1 MVRLNK
7 IYTRTGDDGTT
18 SLGDGE
24 RVTKYNIRVEAYGS
38 VDEANAAIGLI
49 ITHLDKDGEIDK
61 DSETDKDSENATLYH
76 GIADELL
83 HIQNDLFD
91 LGADLCVPDKG
102 QVLDYTPLRI
112 QASQVKWLEAQ
123 IDAHNQHL
131 TPLKSFILPGGH
143 KAAAYAHLARTIT
156 RRAERQVAILAAQK
170 DDIISKNVL
179 HYLNR
184 LSDYLFVIARRLND
198 DGVKDILWVAGQ
210 NR

>member
-61 DSETDKDSENATLYH
+61 DSETDKDGENATLYH